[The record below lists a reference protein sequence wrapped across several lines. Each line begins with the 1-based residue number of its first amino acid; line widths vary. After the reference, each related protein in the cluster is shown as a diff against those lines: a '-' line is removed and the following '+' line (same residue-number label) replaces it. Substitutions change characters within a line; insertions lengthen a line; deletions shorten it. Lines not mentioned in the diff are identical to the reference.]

1 MIEFLPIIAISWTVS
16 MIINMLYMFDESPDV
31 PEFLFVVLIFCPIV
45 NVIFT
50 IFICIVGFIKY
61 FKELLP

>member
-1 MIEFLPIIAISWTVS
+1 MIEFLPFIVISWAVS

-31 PEFLFVVLIFCPIV
+31 PEFLFVVLTFCPIV

-50 IFICIVGFIKY
+50 VFICIVGFIKY
-61 FKELLP
+61 FKKLLP

>member
-50 IFICIVGFIKY
+50 IFICIVSFIKY

>member
-61 FKELLP
+61 FKKLLP

>member
-1 MIEFLPIIAISWTVS
+1 MIEFLPIIAISWAVS

>member
-1 MIEFLPIIAISWTVS
+1 MIEFLPIIAISWAVS

-61 FKELLP
+61 FKKLLP